1 MMRDPIGF
9 DDAAQLLQDGGCSGE
24 FIQNFLAA
32 METKT
37 TADLLCILRYQR
49 NLQLGRL
56 HEEGKKL
63 DQLDCLRDLLQK
75 QLSTDRKRSFEET
88 SI

>member
-1 MMRDPIGF
+1 MIRDPIGF
-9 DDAAQLLQDGGCSGE
+9 DDTTQLLQEGGCSSE
-24 FIQNFLAA
+24 FIQKFLIA

-37 TADLLCILRYQR
+37 TKDLLCMLRCQR
-49 NLQLGRL
+49 NLQLGKL

-75 QLSTDRKRSFEET
+75 QLPADAKK
-88 SI
+88 